1 MSDMLSKIKYIKYR
15 GIILWRRVC
24 QILSQPINALL
35 AVLVV
40 LLIAL
45 LFFFAWAL
53 LTNEGGAVARLLEI
67 DDKAEVLRLIGW
79 GMGGVLATI
88 GVIALNRR
96 ATAMETGLIDERF
109 KAAVQGL
116 AGEQPSVRIAAFYQF
131 YYLAK
136 DNPDVGF
143 RSSIFDIL
151 CAHLRQITS
160 DADYRKNIGSEKP
173 TEECQSLLDVLFKKS
188 SNIFVGME
196 ANMQNTHL
204 VGANLSYTELQY
216 ADFRGADVSEVDF
229 SGADMSEARFWTAD
243 ALGAR
248 FWDADLSAA
257 GFWGTDVSGA
267 TFWDANLLAAEF
279 HDANVSGAEFNGA
292 DVSSADFKEAN
303 LHGADFS
310 SAKDIGSA
318 KFSDIRIDAKT
329 KFPEW
334 FREGEHYTVAKEEK

>member
-1 MSDMLSKIKYIKYR
+1 MSGMFSKIKLR
-15 GIILWRRVC
+15 VIILWRRVR
-24 QILSQPINALL
+24 QILSPSINALL

-45 LFFFAWAL
+45 LFFFVWAL
-53 LTNEGGAVARLLEI
+53 LANEGGAVARLLEI
-67 DDKAEVLRLIGW
+67 DDKVEVLRLIGW
-79 GMGGVLATI
+79 GMGGVLAAI

-116 AGEQPSVRIAAFYQF
+116 GGEQPSVRIAAFYQF

-136 DNPDVGF
+136 DNLDTGF
-143 RSSIFDIL
+143 RSSILDIL

-160 DADYRKNIGSEKP
+160 DANYRKNAGSKKP

-196 ANMQNTHL
+196 ANMQNTYL
-204 VGANLSYTELQY
+204 VGADLSYSELQF
-216 ADFRGADVSEVDF
+216 ADFRGANVSEADF
-229 SGADMSEARFWTAD
+229 WGADMSDARFRVAD

-248 FWDADLSAA
+248 FWGADLSAA
-257 GFWGTDVSGA
+257 DFGYADVSGSDFWDANLFAAEFDETDVSGA
-267 TFWDANLLAAEF
+267 
-279 HDANVSGAEFNGA
+279 
-292 DVSSADFKEAN
+292 
-303 LHGADFS
+303 DFS
-310 SAKDIGSA
+310 LVKDIGSA
-318 KFSDIRIDAKT
+318 KFSDIKIDADT

-334 FREGEHYTVAKEEK
+334 FREGEHYTVAKE